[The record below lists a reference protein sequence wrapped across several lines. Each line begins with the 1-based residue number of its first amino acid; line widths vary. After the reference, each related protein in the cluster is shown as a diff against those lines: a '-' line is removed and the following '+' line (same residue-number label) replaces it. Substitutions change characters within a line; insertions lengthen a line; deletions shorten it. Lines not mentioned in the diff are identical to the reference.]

1 MYTNVM
7 EDLFVKKKNDKI
19 INTTIA
25 ENVEDVYHVT
35 RQNLY
40 SVHAPFN
47 KHKN

>member
-1 MYTNVM
+1 MYTNVK

-19 INTTIA
+19 INITTL
-25 ENVEDVYHVT
+25 ENVENVYHVT

-47 KHKN
+47 KYKN